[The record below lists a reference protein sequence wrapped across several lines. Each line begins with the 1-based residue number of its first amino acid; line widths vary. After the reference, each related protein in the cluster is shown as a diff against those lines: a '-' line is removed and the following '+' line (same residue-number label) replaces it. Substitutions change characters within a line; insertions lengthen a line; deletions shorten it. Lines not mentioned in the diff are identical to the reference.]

1 MQGPEP
7 STDGATSL
15 GVVAM
20 TIVKGPSLK
29 SPSFDAQRV
38 AIPCH
43 ATLPSDARVRLHT
56 TRGARRAVAIAAAL
70 GMRNATNLLGWSV
83 WVIWWSE
90 RSRAE
95 VSCHQQTRTVGQL
108 SHVSH
113 GRRYASLCR

>member
-43 ATLPSDARVRLHT
+43 ATLPSDARVRLRT
-56 TRGARRAVAIAAAL
+56 TWCKEGGRDRGRPRHAERDQLAGMVGVGHLVVGEVA
-70 GMRNATNLLGWSV
+70 S
-83 WVIWWSE
+83 
-90 RSRAE
+90 
-95 VSCHQQTRTVGQL
+95 
-108 SHVSH
+108 
-113 GRRYASLCR
+113 